1 MEGWRPVEDVV
12 QWGFGQRP
20 VVMANEAH
28 NGLARSVRTRV
39 IGARMIRAAHA
50 AGVRRLAM
58 EALPWLAKDVPGP
71 ITALPGDTGGYLA
84 QPEMRA
90 MIGTA
95 LDLGWTLW
103 AYETQFEVTPET
115 DRDWLL
121 SLEFTNRRE
130 REQAANLCKLLEVAP
145 GEPMLVWCGNGHASK
160 HTGSEWVPMGWHFR
174 EMSSIDPFVIDQ
186 TVTVAWD
193 GEPRPWA
200 RDLIG
205 SLADVLAA
213 HGGTAAIRREQA
225 PPPLDQRDNVD
236 ALVVSTDNA
245 LTEDP
250 MTGDRA

>member
-1 MEGWRPVEDVV
+1 MEGWRPVENVI

-28 NGLARSVRTRV
+28 DGLARSVRIRV
-39 IGARMIRAAHA
+39 IGARMIRAAHQ

-58 EALPWLAKDVPGP
+58 EALHWPAKDVPGP
-71 ITALPGDTGGYLA
+71 ITTLPDHQHGYLA

-95 LDLGWTLW
+95 LDLGWTLR
-103 AYETQFEVTPET
+103 AYEAEIRVTAET
-115 DRDWLL
+115 DRDWLR
-121 SLEFTNRRE
+121 SMEFTNWRE
-130 REQAANLCKLLEVAP
+130 REQAANLCRLLETAP
-145 GEPMLVWCGNGHASK
+145 GEPVLVWCGNSHASK
-160 HTGSEWVPMGWHFR
+160 HTGSEWVPMSWHFR
-174 EMSSIDPFVIDQ
+174 EVSSIDPFVIDQ

-193 GEPRPWA
+193 GEPWPWA
-200 RDLIG
+200 RDLLG

-213 HGGTAAIRREQA
+213 HGGTAAILREQA

-245 LTEDP
+245 LTED
-250 MTGDRA
+250 GA

>member
-1 MEGWRPVEDVV
+1 MEGWRPVEDVI

-39 IGARMIRAAHA
+39 IGARMIRAAHE

-58 EALPWLAKDVPGP
+58 EALPWPAKDVPGP
-71 ITALPGDTGGYLA
+71 ITTLPDGVGGYLA

-103 AYETQFEVTPET
+103 AYEDQVEMTPDT
-115 DRDWLL
+115 DQAWLL
-121 SLEFTNRRE
+121 SMEYTNMRE
-130 REQAANLCKLLEVAP
+130 REQAANLCRLLEAAP
-145 GEPMLVWCGNGHASK
+145 GEPMMVWCGNSHASK
-160 HTGSEWVPMGWHFR
+160 HKDDIWVPMGWHFR

-193 GEPRPWA
+193 GEPWPWA
-200 RDLIG
+200 RDLLG

-213 HGGTAAIRREQA
+213 HGGTAAILREQA

-245 LTEDP
+245 LTED
-250 MTGDRA
+250 GA

>member
-1 MEGWRPVEDVV
+1 
-12 QWGFGQRP
+12 
-20 VVMANEAH
+20 
-28 NGLARSVRTRV
+28 
-39 IGARMIRAAHA
+39 
-50 AGVRRLAM
+50 
-58 EALPWLAKDVPGP
+58 
-71 ITALPGDTGGYLA
+71 
-84 QPEMRA
+84 
-90 MIGTA
+90 A

-130 REQAANLCKLLEVAP
+130 REQATNLCQLLETAP

-160 HTGSEWVPMGWHFR
+160 HGTATPGDDEWVPMGWHFR

-200 RDLIG
+200 RDLLG

-213 HGGTAAIRREQA
+213 YGGTAAIRREQA

-245 LTEDP
+245 LTED
-250 MTGDRA
+250 GA

>member
-1 MEGWRPVEDVV
+1 
-12 QWGFGQRP
+12 
-20 VVMANEAH
+20 
-28 NGLARSVRTRV
+28 V
-39 IGARMIRAAHA
+39 IGARMIRAAHQ

-58 EALPWLAKDVPGP
+58 EALPWLATDVPGP
-71 ITALPGDTGGYLA
+71 ITALPDGVGGYLA

-103 AYETQFEVTPET
+103 AYEDQVEITPDT
-115 DRDWLL
+115 DQAWLL
-121 SLEFTNRRE
+121 SMEYTNMRE
-130 REQAANLCKLLEVAP
+130 REQAANLCRLLEAAP
-145 GEPMLVWCGNGHASK
+145 GEPMMVWCGNGHASK
-160 HTGSEWVPMGWHFR
+160 HEGGEWVPMGWHFR

-200 RDLIG
+200 RDLLG

-236 ALVVSTDNA
+236 ALVISTDNA
-245 LTEDP
+245 LTED
-250 MTGDRA
+250 GA